1 VFVAALPAAIFL
13 HVKYRKAPHTYLL
26 PRHGWRF
33 WAAYAGLLWL
43 PLLFAASFFARWMER
58 RH

>member
-1 VFVAALPAAIFL
+1 LI
-13 HVKYRKAPHTYLL
+13 

-43 PLLFAASFFARWMER
+43 PLLFAALFFARWMER